1 MILIIAVVK
10 PRIKKITNTYLYSL
24 SAGLLLIVAT
34 AGLLRE
40 AYENAEKFTFQQA
53 IQTGKLFW
61 AENSQ
66 FWVAL
71 LVGSGAILGVFTIFI
86 VRFFFVKKF
95 NNETHSNHKEHNHD
109 DHIINFKDI
118 DNPKAA
124 WLAIILLLSH
134 RTIDGFILGSIVSK
148 ISIGQKLN
156 YGLIIT
162 FVAHILIE
170 ILIIYYR
177 QIQYGEKVWKAVVY
191 NLLTTVLLI
200 PIITIGAFINRF
212 LEQAGW
218 ILPIVNASGGA
229 ILSFVVIVEL
239 VPEFIHLRS
248 GAKKQWYFTLIW
260 FVCGIIIASILL
272 SFHAHSTDLPN
283 SDFNAPTKLP
293 T

>member
-1 MILIIAVVK
+1 MVLLVALVK
-10 PRIKKITNTYLYSL
+10 PKIKQITNTYLYSL

-40 AYENAEKFTFQQA
+40 AYENAENFAFQQ
-53 IQTGKLFW
+53 FW
-61 AENSQ
+61 ATSNTQWIKYSQ
-66 FWVAL
+66 LWVAI
-71 LVGSGAILGVFTIFI
+71 LVGSGAILGVCTIFI
-86 VRFFFVKKF
+86 VRFFFVKHFKKD
-95 NNETHSNHKEHNHD
+95 THSNHHEHDHD

-118 DNPKAA
+118 DNPRAA

-148 ISIGQKLN
+148 ISQGQRLN

-177 QIQYGEKVWKAVVY
+177 QIQYGQKVRKAVIY
-191 NLLTTVLLI
+191 NLLTTIILI
-200 PIITIGAFINRF
+200 PIITIGAFVYRF
-212 LEQAGW
+212 LNQAGW

-229 ILSFVVIVEL
+229 ILSFVVVVEL

-248 GAKKQWYFTLIW
+248 GAKKQWYITLIW
-260 FVCGIIIASILL
+260 FVSGIIIASILL
-272 SFHAHSTDLPN
+272 SFHAHVS
-283 SDFNAPTKLP
+283 NAPTTQLKLP
-293 T
+293 S